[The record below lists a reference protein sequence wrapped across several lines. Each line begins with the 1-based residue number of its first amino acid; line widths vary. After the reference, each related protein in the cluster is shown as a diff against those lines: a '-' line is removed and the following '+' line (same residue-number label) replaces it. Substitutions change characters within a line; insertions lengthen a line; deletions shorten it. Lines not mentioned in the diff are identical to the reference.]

1 MKIRIHRFLPL
12 TEAEGPG
19 KRACLWVQGCS
30 VRCEG
35 CGVPWTWSDKGG
47 KDISVDDLFEKIVDS
62 KKENNIE
69 GVTFLGGE
77 PMDQAEALAELAD
90 KIKTAGL
97 SILTFS
103 GRYLEDIKSNPRKG
117 QLELLELTDLFI
129 DGPFE
134 KENIDLSRPWTGSS
148 NQRYHFLTERY
159 RYLEGQLQSISNKIE
174 VRLEPDGTVS
184 INGMIRQE
192 QMQNLYE
199 ELSKHKVSNRN

>member
-1 MKIRIHRFLPL
+1 
-12 TEAEGPG
+12 
-19 KRACLWVQGCS
+19 
-30 VRCEG
+30 
-35 CGVPWTWSDKGG
+35 
-47 KDISVDDLFEKIVDS
+47 
-62 KKENNIE
+62 
-69 GVTFLGGE
+69 
-77 PMDQAEALAELAD
+77 MDQAEALAELAD